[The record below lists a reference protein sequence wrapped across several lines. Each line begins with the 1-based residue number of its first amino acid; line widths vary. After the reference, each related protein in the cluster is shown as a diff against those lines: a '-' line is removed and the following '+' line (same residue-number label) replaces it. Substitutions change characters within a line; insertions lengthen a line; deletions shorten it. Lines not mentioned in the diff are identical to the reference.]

1 MYPLTYID
9 RNGRTVTVALPGNP
23 LVEAIYGADGTV
35 TDVRFLGYETPDDP
49 DSGDS
54 GDCDDSKDKDDTDLY
69 DVPFV
74 VGE

>member
-9 RNGRTVTVALPGNP
+9 RDGRTVTVT
-23 LVEAIYGADGTV
+23 VYGADGTV
-35 TDVRFLGYETPDDP
+35 TDMRFLGYETSDDP
-49 DSGDS
+49 DSGD
-54 GDCDDSKDKDDTDLY
+54 CDDDKDKDDTDLY

>member
-35 TDVRFLGYETPDDP
+35 TDVRFLGYETPDDDDKDAP
-49 DSGDS
+49 D
-54 GDCDDSKDKDDTDLY
+54 DKDDTDLY